1 MLRKEYILRW
11 YSMNKFIAPI
21 VIAVITIIYGL
32 GMSILLFTAVM
43 KNLLPMAVAI
53 FILIGPIV
61 GAVLI
66 IVVLIQRIKEIKG
79 GEENAASKY

>member
-1 MLRKEYILRW
+1 MLQKEYIIRW
-11 YSMNKFIAPI
+11 YNMNKFIAPI

-32 GMSILLFTAVM
+32 SMSLFLITAVM
-43 KNLLPMAVAI
+43 KNMLPIPVAI
-53 FILIGPIV
+53 FVLIGPIV